1 MIGPF
6 DWIDLLFLVTIA
18 LLVFNGIRNGAV
30 FSLLHLLSIPIAFGI
45 AYFFGK
51 PFTLFLASNNL
62 PVSPLIGY
70 IIVFFGAVLILHII
84 GTMLRDVMR
93 AIPLLGL
100 GDVVLGGLIGF
111 VEAWLLWLVILLVIG
126 GFLHDVQNAMT
137 TGSHVI
143 PGLNITV
150 SQYQTWHDAYNQAVN
165 HSIFANVNSFFI
177 KALPALPKLSGL

>member
-84 GTMLRDVMR
+84 GTMLRGVMR
-93 AIPLLGL
+93 AIPLQ
-100 GDVVLGGLIGF
+100 IGR
-111 VEAWLLWLVILLVIG
+111 A
-126 GFLHDVQNAMT
+126 
-137 TGSHVI
+137 HV
-143 PGLNITV
+143 
-150 SQYQTWHDAYNQAVN
+150 
-165 HSIFANVNSFFI
+165 
-177 KALPALPKLSGL
+177 

>member
-84 GTMLRDVMR
+84 GTMLRGVMR

-111 VEAWLLWLVILLVIG
+111 VEAWLLWLVRC
-126 GFLHDVQNAMT
+126 
-137 TGSHVI
+137 
-143 PGLNITV
+143 
-150 SQYQTWHDAYNQAVN
+150 
-165 HSIFANVNSFFI
+165 HSIRPGTMPTTKPSTIAS
-177 KALPALPKLSGL
+177 LPMSTAFSSKPYPRSLN